1 MNRVIRVFVVDGNRA
16 GVHRMTDRQFSEG
29 EFIFKI
35 GDPADGVFRVRS
47 GEVHLV
53 YPLGRSGAARVCR
66 AGDVFGG
73 EGFLTGDTRTC
84 DAVADGPALVEFLR
98 RNEFLAILTLQP
110 DLLSPVLGPVFD
122 LVANAAGTPAPS
134 ADVTPPLAAEPV
146 EPVDLTADAPL
157 TNGAAA
163 PSDFGIR
170 LIADGKRLRSV
181 LGAEEIEIRELPFR
195 IGRTAAGEG
204 KDTYTDIDLAIADTR
219 PFNLSRRHF
228 AIEEEHGALIIRDF
242 GSYHGTTINGLTLG
256 GEGRPRTAPLMTGES
271 ELVAGKPD
279 SPFRFKILVDQTARS
294 VTG

>member
-1 MNRVIRVFVVDGNRA
+1 MNRTIWVFVVDGNRA

-47 GEVHLV
+47 GEVQLV
-53 YPLGRSGAARVCR
+53 YPSGRSGAASRCLP
-66 AGDVFGG
+66 GDVFGG
-73 EGFLTGDTRTC
+73 EGFLTGDPRDY
-84 DAVADGPALVEFLR
+84 DAVADGPVLVEFLR

-122 LVANAAGTPAPS
+122 LVASAAGSPAGAS
-134 ADVTPPLAAEPV
+134 AGVAPVPAEPV
-146 EPVDLTADAPL
+146 DNAPR
-157 TNGAAA
+157 TNGVTAA
-163 PSDFGIR
+163 SDLGIR
-170 LIADGKRLRSV
+170 LIVDGKRLRSV
-181 LGAEEIEIRELPFR
+181 LGFEEIEIRELPFR

-228 AIEEEHGALIIRDF
+228 SIEREDGALIVRDF

-271 ELVAGKPD
+271 ELVAGKAD
-279 SPFRFKILVDQTARS
+279 SPFRFIILVD
-294 VTG
+294 

>member
-1 MNRVIRVFVVDGNRA
+1 
-16 GVHRMTDRQFSEG
+16 MTDRQFSDG
-29 EFIFKI
+29 EFIFKT

-47 GEVHLV
+47 GAVRLV
-53 YPLGRSGAARVCR
+53 YPASRLAAAGICR

-73 EGFLTGDTRTC
+73 EGFLTGDPRDY
-84 DAVADGPALVEFLR
+84 DAVADGPVLVEFLR

-110 DLLSPVLGPVFD
+110 DLLSPVLGSVFD
-122 LVANAAGTPAPS
+122 LVASAAGGPAPS
-134 ADVTPPLAAEPV
+134 SDVETPVPADS
-146 EPVDLTADAPL
+146 TAR

-163 PSDFGIR
+163 ASDLGIR
-170 LIADGKRLRSV
+170 LIVDGKRLRSV
-181 LGAEEIEIRELPFR
+181 LGFEEIEIRELPFR

-228 AIEEEHGALIIRDF
+228 AIEREDGGLIIRDF

-271 ELVAGKPD
+271 ELVAGKAD
-279 SPFRFKILVDQTARS
+279 SPFRFRILVD
-294 VTG
+294 